1 MKKLLALLLVLALAL
16 SMVACASNTTPST
29 DTSTDTPSDTSTEE
43 TTDTD
48 TEAAAGELVDPY
60 AYSEDDY
67 DIQSE
72 EIYDLVL
79 GEFETIYNEAKA
91 EVVDMDK
98 RFAEMAIAEAK
109 LLESGT
115 FLPLSANGGNYAIS
129 RVAPYTA
136 STVLWGGD
144 NDRFHNQLV
153 TTEPITAA
161 DRDTLKAMWA
171 ELKGTGTWE
180 AECEKWLTENGYTLK
195 DTYAMGYASDPL
207 IAVGRRFKVF
217 IQVLLRREH
226 VEGGIHAEEDHLYLP
241 AQRGKLRDSGIV
253 RAHAY
258 MADRALL
265 LERLGVCIEF
275 PIHDRVELLFL
286 INEVDHA
293 EIYIICSH
301 SLKKV

>member
-48 TEAAAGELVDPY
+48 TEAAPGELVDPY

-79 GEFETIYNEAKA
+79 GDFETIYNEAKA

-136 STVLWGGD
+136 STTLWGND
-144 NDRFHNQLV
+144 NDRFHNQVV

-180 AECEKWLTENGYTLK
+180 AECEKWLVDNGYTLK
-195 DTYAMGYASDPL
+195 DTYAMGYPSDPQTWEDAFLL
-207 IAVGRRFKVF
+207 IMSN
-217 IQVLLRREH
+217 
-226 VEGGIHAEEDHLYLP
+226 VEESDTFRTGVARIY
-241 AQRGKLRDSGIV
+241 Q
-253 RAHAY
+253 
-258 MADRALL
+258 L
-265 LERLGVCIEF
+265 LEEWNEENMGTIELNSTIMTF
-275 PIHDRVELLFL
+275 IDVMTR
-286 INEVDHA
+286 
-293 EIYIICSH
+293 
-301 SLKKV
+301 

>member
-16 SMVACASNTTPST
+16 SMVACSGNKTPST
-29 DTSTDTPSDTSTEE
+29 DTSSDTSSDTSTDT

-48 TEAAAGELVDPY
+48 TEAAPGELVDPY

-91 EVVDMDK
+91 EVVDMGK

-115 FLPLSANGGNYAIS
+115 FLPLTAKGGNYAIS

-136 STVLWGGD
+136 STTLWGND
-144 NDRFHNQLV
+144 SDRFHNQVV

-195 DTYAMGYASDPL
+195 DTYTMGYASDPQTWDIL
-207 IAVGRRFKVF
+207 ATSQAPDAEALVNTFDGLVEYDSENVMQPALAESWEESEDGLTYTFHLRLPPASGCEVG
-217 IQVLLRREH
+217 
-226 VEGGIHAEEDHLYLP
+226 
-241 AQRGKLRDSGIV
+241 
-253 RAHAY
+253 
-258 MADRALL
+258 
-265 LERLGVCIEF
+265 
-275 PIHDRVELLFL
+275 
-286 INEVDHA
+286 
-293 EIYIICSH
+293 
-301 SLKKV
+301 